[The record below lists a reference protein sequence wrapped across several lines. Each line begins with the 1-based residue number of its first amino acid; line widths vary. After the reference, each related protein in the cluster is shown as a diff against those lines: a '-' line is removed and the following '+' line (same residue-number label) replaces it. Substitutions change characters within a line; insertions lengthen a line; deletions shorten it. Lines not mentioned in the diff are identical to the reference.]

1 MEVLMEYQVNLTHL
15 SKTVM
20 VEQGTKLYKLAKE
33 YESDFASPIVLAIVD
48 GSLKELNDKIKKDC
62 SIQFLDT
69 TDKDG
74 FRTYQRSLT
83 FLFIKSARDVYKAYG
98 IDNMDIKVQFT
109 INRGLYCEFVNTRNK
124 PIDQGIL
131 LLIKE
136 RMLSIVAQDIRLKK
150 SAVTTSKAI
159 KIFKDQGMMDKVCTL
174 SFRSASNTNIYELD
188 GFFDYYFG
196 YMVPST
202 GCIKGFDLFMYDD
215 GVMIQ
220 YASKKDPLT
229 VSLFKPDRMLFE
241 TQKETSRWGD
251 LMEMTTIGEL
261 NQLTASGMINDLILV
276 AEALMEKKIATISD
290 RIIDESKH
298 RKFVFIA
305 GPSSSGKTTFAHRL
319 GIQLKAHGVCP
330 TLISLDNYFVN
341 RDDTPKDEFG
351 NYNFETIDAIDV
363 KQFNEDML
371 KLLNNEAVN
380 IPVFNFISGK
390 REYKNEPITLGNKGI
405 LIVEGIHGLNPKMS
419 YALPEENKFK
429 IYISALTQLD
439 VDYHNRIPTTDSRLL
454 RRIVRDYQHRGASA
468 LKTISMWNS
477 VRRGE
482 DTYIFPFQEEANVM
496 FNSVLIYELAVLKQ
510 YAVPLLYSVPKDRP
524 EYMEAK
530 RLIKF
535 LDYIL
540 GITSENIPK
549 NSLVREFIGG
559 SCFNT

>member
-1 MEVLMEYQVNLTHL
+1 MEIKVYLEHL
-15 SKTVM
+15 DKTIS
-20 VEQGTKLYKLAKE
+20 VEQDTKLYKLAKQ
-33 YESDFASPIVLAIVD
+33 YSGDFKSPIVLAIVD
-48 GSLKELNDKIKKDC
+48 GSLKELHQKVKKDC
-62 SIQFLDT
+62 NVLFLDT

-83 FLFIKSARDVYKAYG
+83 FLFIKAARDVYKAYG
-98 IDNMDIKVQFT
+98 IENMDIKVQFT
-109 INRGLYCEFVNTRNK
+109 INRGLYCEFVNTEKK
-124 PIDQGIL
+124 PIDEGIL
-131 LLIKE
+131 ILIKE
-136 RMLSIVAQDIRLKK
+136 RMHTLVQQDVRIKK
-150 SAVTTSKAI
+150 STVTTSKAI
-159 KIFKDQGMMDKVCTL
+159 KIFKDQGMLDKVCTL
-174 SFRSASNTNIYELD
+174 SFRSVSNTNIYELE

-202 GCIKGFDLFMYDD
+202 GCLNGFDLFLYDE

-220 YASKKDPLT
+220 YASKKDPNV
-229 VSLFKPDRMLFE
+229 VSEFKPDRMLFE

-261 NQLTASGMINDLILV
+261 NELTAAGKINDLILV
-276 AEALMEKKIATISD
+276 AEALMEKKIASISD
-290 RIIDESKH
+290 KIIEESSH

-330 TLISLDNYFVN
+330 ITISLDNYFLN
-341 RDDTPKDEFG
+341 REDTPKDEFG

-363 KQFNEDML
+363 KQFNEDMVR
-371 KLLNNEAVN
+371 LLNNEAVD
-380 IPVFNFISGK
+380 IPSFNFISGK
-390 REYKNEPITLGNKGI
+390 REYKSEPISLGDKGI

-439 VDYHNRIPTTDSRLL
+439 VDYHNRIATTDSRLL
-454 RRIVRDYQHRGASA
+454 RRIVRDYQYRGASA
-468 LKTISMWNS
+468 LKTISMWSS

-482 DTYIFPFQEEANVM
+482 DQYIFPFQEEANVM